1 MFAVAEVRCA
11 FESAP
16 PTPTPA
22 RPARESAPI
31 ARHGRVV
38 VAPTAAV
45 APARAD
51 REALPAACLFSKE
64 PIGREH
70 VVGESR
76 KETAGAPIPK
86 TLQWGSFRLS
96 SPVNRRAQV
105 DGRIGPETIGI
116 CPARG
121 ASRHTS

>member
-1 MFAVAEVRCA
+1 MIIRDSSMTHKETPEGERRIQHAAELRPGGGFAVAEVRCA

-31 ARHGRVV
+31 ARHGCVV

-51 REALPAACLFSKE
+51 REALPGAILFSKE

-76 KETAGAPIPK
+76 K
-86 TLQWGSFRLS
+86 
-96 SPVNRRAQV
+96 
-105 DGRIGPETIGI
+105 
-116 CPARG
+116 
-121 ASRHTS
+121 